1 FGYCILGFERLL
13 KMWFTSLRSNS

>member
-1 FGYCILGFERLL
+1 CILGFERLL

>member
-1 FGYCILGFERLL
+1 GYCILGFERLL